1 MTPED
6 IAKIVSNNPTLLTIL
21 GVLLIAGYVL
31 KILSQ
36 ASETSAKLLGPL
48 GKRWREQGN
57 RAARRADARR
67 SEDEKRRKEDNEV
80 IRDLK
85 ARLEYFVAQVEDLKA
100 HGKEKE
106 AAYEVK
112 DDYLTYDAEWHALNK
127 IHAAE
132 NGHEF
137 LPPEHMSFNEFRRR
151 SSGWVDR

>member
-1 MTPED
+1 MAPED

-21 GVLLIAGYVL
+21 GILLIAGYVL

-67 SEDEKRRKEDNEV
+67 SEENQV
-80 IRDLK
+80 IQDLR
-85 ARLEYFVAQVEDLKA
+85 ARVEYFVEQVEELKE
-100 HGKEKE
+100 HGRQKE
-106 AAYEVK
+106 AEYEVK
-112 DDYLTYDAEWHALNK
+112 DAYLAYDASWHGNTK

-132 NGHEF
+132 MGYQF
-137 LPPEHMSFNEFRRR
+137 PPPEHMTFNEFRRKA
-151 SSGWVDR
+151 SGWEL

>member
-31 KILSQ
+31 KIVAQ

-67 SEDEKRRKEDNEV
+67 SEENQV
-80 IRDLK
+80 IQDLR
-85 ARLEYFVAQVEDLKA
+85 ARVEYFVEQVEELKE
-100 HGKEKE
+100 HGRQKE
-106 AAYEVK
+106 AEYEVK
-112 DDYLTYDAEWHALNK
+112 DAYLAYDAAWHGNTR

-132 NGHEF
+132 MGYQF
-137 LPPEHMSFNEFRRR
+137 PPPDHMMFNEFRRKA
-151 SSGWVDR
+151 SGWEA

>member
-1 MTPED
+1 MAPED

-21 GVLLIAGYVL
+21 GVALIAGYVL

-67 SEDEKRRKEDNEV
+67 SEENQV
-80 IRDLK
+80 IQDLR
-85 ARLEYFVAQVEDLKA
+85 ARVEYFVEQVEELKE
-100 HGKEKE
+100 HGRQKE
-106 AAYEVK
+106 AEYEVK
-112 DDYLTYDAEWHALNK
+112 DAYLAYDASWHGNTK

-132 NGHEF
+132 MGYQF
-137 LPPEHMSFNEFRRR
+137 PPPEHMTFNEFRRKA
-151 SSGWVDR
+151 SGWGA